1 MLNLV
6 TEQSES
12 LSQLAGRA
20 GDNFAT
26 MEKVL
31 LLLRQYIS
39 SDEGSYAPLYA
50 LANKDFKREESGF
63 YLQWDVKITSI
74 WQSSHA
80 KDMKFADKLEKWTEE
95 EMTKEG
101 WLKTA

>member
-1 MLNLV
+1 
-6 TEQSES
+6 
-12 LSQLAGRA
+12 
-20 GDNFAT
+20 

-39 SDEGSYAPLYA
+39 GDEGSYAPLYV
-50 LANKDFKREESGF
+50 LANKDFKLEQSGQ
-63 YLQWDVKITSI
+63 YLQRDVKTTSF

-80 KDMKFADKLEKWTEE
+80 KNMKLAEKLEKWADE

-101 WLKTA
+101 WVKTA